1 MPVKPSRRTALKTPS
16 KPAVRRSVGRAAGA
30 RHDETA
36 KPPAAK
42 RAYRNEARTAAAEQ
56 TGERIVAAARTLLIG
71 GANLPVFSLDGV
83 AKQAGVTRLTVYNRF
98 ASKQGLLEA
107 VFDDIAQRGGLFA
120 GLPAVFDEPD
130 PRLALRRAVAVFC
143 RFWSQHGTLLPKFGA
158 VAKLDDEIAA
168 SLRQRTER
176 RRHTMSALAARLMPA
191 DDARFGDLVDVL
203 FALTAFEMYDA
214 LAVRGRSA
222 QAIEALIATL
232 VEQAVEGYG
241 SRHGA
246 R

>member
-1 MPVKPSRRTALKTPS
+1 MAVKLSRKSA
-16 KPAVRRSVGRAAGA
+16 
-30 RHDETA
+30 A
-36 KPPAAK
+36 KPPKAPAK
-42 RAYRNEARTAAAEQ
+42 RVYRSEGRAAAAEQ
-56 TGERIVAAARTLLIG
+56 TSERIVAAARTLLIG
-71 GANLPVFSLDGV
+71 GPDLPAFSLDGV
-83 AKQAGVTRLTVYNRF
+83 AKLAGVTRLTVYNRF

-107 VFDDIAQRGGLFA
+107 VFDDVAQRGGLFA

-130 PRLALRRAVAVFC
+130 PRISVRRAVAVFC
-143 RFWSQHGTLLPKFGA
+143 RFWAQHGTLLPRFGA

-176 RRHTMSALAARLMPA
+176 RRHTMGALAARLLPA
-191 DDARFGDLVDVL
+191 DDARYGDLVDLL

-214 LAVRGRSA
+214 LAVHGRTP

-232 VEQAVEGYG
+232 VEQAVDGYIP
-241 SRHGA
+241 RADA